1 MAVSFHFMVTQR
13 FQDDFQME
21 FRAEQA
27 FLNAQI
33 SRFDP
38 LTTTL
43 RKRSVGHFLNAG
55 FLVFLEVILYLVVV
69 LCVALA
75 FFQERLYPLYL
86 LTRFSRP
93 EYVQLIGKGNVSN
106 LNLLVWGLV
115 AVIAVLSLCWARSLR
130 SLRHKNAALARTGAV
145 VKGFMGDLLQ
155 RKAALDALEQR
166 HYTTLPMVGTQ
177 SSVGSGVNEVRNPG
191 YDPAG

>member
-1 MAVSFHFMVTQR
+1 
-13 FQDDFQME
+13 ME

-27 FLNAQI
+27 FLNAQL

-38 LTTTL
+38 LSTAL

-55 FLVFLEVILYLVVV
+55 LLLFLEVVLYG
-69 LCVALA
+69 VAIACIAL
-75 FFQERLYPLYL
+75 FFFKEQLYPLYL

-93 EYVQLIGKGNVSN
+93 EYVQLIGKGNLAN

-115 AVIAVLSLCWARSLR
+115 AIIAILSICWARSLR
-130 SLRHKNAALARTGAV
+130 SLRHKNIALVRTGTV

-166 HYTTLPMVGTQ
+166 HYATLPMVGTQ
-177 SSVGSGVNEVRNPG
+177 SSVGGVNEVVNPG